1 MSNLETSETLL
12 WVFQQYHLQPNE
24 TPSYHMAIYSFHPC
38 QGYSSVDF
46 SDNIFRTSYELYVH
60 MSRLVFISE
69 HFLPTASSGIRSH
82 AGRKVSSQ
90 VAGLRVQATTLS

>member
-1 MSNLETSETLL
+1 M
-12 WVFQQYHLQPNE
+12 VFFQQYHLQPND
-24 TPSYHMAIYSFHPC
+24 TPSLYHMAIHSFRPC

-46 SDNIFRTSYELYVH
+46 SDNISVLPMNYVH
-60 MSRLVFISE
+60 MSRLVCISE
-69 HFLPTASSGIRSH
+69 HFLPTASGGIRTH